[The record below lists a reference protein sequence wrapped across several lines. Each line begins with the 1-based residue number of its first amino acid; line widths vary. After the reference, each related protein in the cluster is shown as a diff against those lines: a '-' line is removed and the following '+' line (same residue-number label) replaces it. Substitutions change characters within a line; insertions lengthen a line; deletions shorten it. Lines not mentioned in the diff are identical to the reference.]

1 LKTKI
6 CSKSD
11 KYKEE
16 NINLLHDELDYGNIA
31 RYVACDYECTWW
43 VGCVFSTEE
52 ETDTMKIMFQ
62 HHNGPSPS

>member
-1 LKTKI
+1 LKTDT

-16 NINLLHDELDYGNIA
+16 NITLLHDEMDYGNIA
-31 RYVACDYECTWW
+31 RFVGCDYDCTCW

-52 ETDTMKIMFQ
+52 EET
-62 HHNGPSPS
+62 HNEDNVPGS